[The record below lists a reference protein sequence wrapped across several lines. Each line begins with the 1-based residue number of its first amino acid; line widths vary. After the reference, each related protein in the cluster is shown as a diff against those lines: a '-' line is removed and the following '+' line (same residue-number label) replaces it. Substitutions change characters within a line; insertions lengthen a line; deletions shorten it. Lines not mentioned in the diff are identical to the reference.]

1 MKHRARMSEAYDT
14 QRTDRLKQ
22 QRKIA
27 NKRYYEK
34 RVKTKSQERSIKQ
47 INLATMIV
55 LTTPIITP
63 EQTIAILEKTITA
76 RDETI
81 SKLEKNITKLEE
93 IIIGYLQ
100 QQRDAQDA
108 DRLAKIAH
116 AKEMRSIRNRRYY
129 EKKQAMLKQTD

>member
-1 MKHRARMSEAYDT
+1 MSEAYDT
-14 QRTDRLKQ
+14 QRTERLKQ

-27 NKRYYEK
+27 NKRYYQKK
-34 RVKTKSQERSIKQ
+34 RVRTQSQEQIKH
-47 INLATMIV
+47 INLATMVV

-108 DRLAKIAH
+108 ERIAKIAH
-116 AKEMRSIRNRRYY
+116 DKQMRSIRNRRYY